1 MRVVSILLALIAFCV
16 RSSSAQ
22 VVPFVEPDDGR
33 APITNAMDAAGQS
46 IDIYLFRL
54 TDSGPGSI
62 TASLVGGAGR
72 GVTVRALLEPCPG
85 NTGCDP
91 PLQEAIDAC
100 SALQQGGAQVKW
112 ANQAYVKTHAKTIL
126 IDGVQGFVTTVNMVP
141 NTFASRRDYGVST
154 NDAAVIADLNQVF
167 SQDWQD
173 DDPITDCNVQR
184 PADRPVDG
192 RVQDYATLIV
202 SPDHG
207 REQILGLIASVQTSL
222 KIHMEQIDPQNSRGI
237 IPALVAA
244 IRAGVRVQLLLTP
257 PEDQPDNL
265 TAANAI
271 IAAGGEARFA
281 RNPRPHAKM
290 MVIDGQS
297 IFVGS
302 QNLTRTSLDE
312 RREIGWV
319 TADLGT
325 LTRFQQ
331 VFDADWDGA
340 SFP

>member
-1 MRVVSILLALIAFCV
+1 MRIVSILLALIAFCV
-16 RSSSAQ
+16 HSSSAQ
-22 VVPFVEPDDGR
+22 VVPFVEFDDGR
-33 APITNAMDAAGQS
+33 APITNAMDTAGQS

-54 TDSGPGSI
+54 TDDPI
-62 TASLVGGAGR
+62 IASLVSAAGR

-85 NTGCDP
+85 DTGCNP
-91 PLQEAIDAC
+91 PLQEAINAC
-100 SALQQGGAQVKW
+100 VALQQGGVQVKW

-126 IDGVQGFVTTVNMVP
+126 IDGVQGFVTTVNMVS
-141 NTFASRRDYGVST
+141 NTFVNRRDYGLST
-154 NDAAVIADLNQVF
+154 NDVAVIADLNQVF

-173 DDPITDCNVQR
+173 DDPMTDCNAQL
-184 PADRPVDG
+184 PGDRPVNG
-192 RVQDYATLIV
+192 SVQNYATLIV
-202 SPDHG
+202 SPDRG
-207 REQILGLIASVQTSL
+207 REQILGLIASTQTSL
-222 KIHMEQIDPQNSRGI
+222 KIHMEKIDPQNSRGI

-244 IRAGVRVQLLLTP
+244 IGRGVRVQALLAP
-257 PEDQPDNL
+257 PENEPENL

-271 IAAGGEARFA
+271 IAAGGAARFA

-319 TADLGT
+319 TADPGT
-325 LTRFQQ
+325 LARFQQ
-331 VFDADWDGA
+331 VFDADWNGA